1 MINYKLNQ
9 DKHCIS
15 VYHICVI
22 KLNYTIP
29 AIDSSLCEIPAIVAC
44 IFCLLCPSLVFTFFF
59 SYFYIRM
66 FIFTYSVSMQFSYGL
81 ELLGFC

>member
-29 AIDSSLCEIPAIVAC
+29 ATDSFLCEIPAID
-44 IFCLLCPSLVFTFFF
+44 CLHLLSLCVLPWYLHFF
-59 SYFYIRM
+59 SLTSISACSF
-66 FIFTYSVSMQFSYGL
+66 
-81 ELLGFC
+81 